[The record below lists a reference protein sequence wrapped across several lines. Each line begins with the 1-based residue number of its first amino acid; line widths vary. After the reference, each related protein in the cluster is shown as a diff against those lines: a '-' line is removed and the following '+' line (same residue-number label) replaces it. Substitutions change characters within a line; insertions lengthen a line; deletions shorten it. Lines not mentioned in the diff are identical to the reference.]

1 MAYLIKIEVLGG
13 DLKMSS
19 KLEPYVGIG
28 VWAADFVVCFIVD
41 KALGK
46 GERSAY
52 RLFNASI

>member
-1 MAYLIKIEVLGG
+1 
-13 DLKMSS
+13 MSS